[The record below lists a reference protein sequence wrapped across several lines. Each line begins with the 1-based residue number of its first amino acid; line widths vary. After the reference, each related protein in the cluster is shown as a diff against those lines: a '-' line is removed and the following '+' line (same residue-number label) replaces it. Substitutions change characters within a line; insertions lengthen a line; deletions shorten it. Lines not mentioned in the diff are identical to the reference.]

1 MAQGER
7 LDGAAPSGPAAAAP
21 GLERRGFLRV
31 PAYGV
36 SILVETAEGQRPAR
50 VCDVSR
56 SGLRIAL
63 DAPPPPLGGRVRL
76 LHGQAGELVGT
87 CVRHGHGEVGIALE
101 AASSE
106 IERALQ
112 CLALLLAEQDRPT
125 ADPAASA

>member
-7 LDGAAPSGPAAAAP
+7 LDGVAPSGTAAAP
-21 GLERRGFLRV
+21 GPERRGSLRV
-31 PAYGV
+31 PADGV
-36 SILVETAEGQRPAR
+36 SVLVETAEGQRPAR

-63 DAPPPPLGGRVRL
+63 DAAAPPPLGGRVRL

-112 CLALLLAEQDRPT
+112 CLALLLAEQERT
-125 ADPAASA
+125 AADPAASA